1 MCGKSG
7 PLDFEDSCVRSSW
20 SAVLP
25 LLVVLPLSISYLPVR
40 LPGSFK
46 KCKAIFTTYLT
57 LDEAEALNLPPQE
70 LSRAFEEP
78 RIEAPRCRTL
88 LFTFAG
94 LLQTIGWI
102 ASAVLYFL
110 AANPVDAWTLT
121 QPVLVAFSWL
131 YTAVR
136 TAASPPVTAPY
147 DLFSVYV
154 LQFAGGILTL
164 GGHLFD
170 SAVGVETLPP
180 TPVLMALWVNLI
192 IVFVLLY
199 IAVQMPINLPSQRV
213 NKEDVGHSVSPEDYT
228 RLWGWIVFTWVYP
241 LIKRGRAKTL
251 NDSDVWHLS
260 PTMQS
265 RAVFLKFQG
274 TMHSATLLRHLVAS
288 NSFDM
293 ILDFFGTV
301 LFTFLGFSGP
311 FFLKRLLDTIDQPNP
326 TLRDKGLA
334 YAYAGFMFLAA
345 LITTAC
351 NVQRAWCQRRIT
363 TRVRAELMAA
373 IYDKTLRRKDL
384 SGIVKG
390 KERDGK
396 PDNVP
401 KATGN
406 EDKVQV
412 QAEEQKVDS
421 SRAGADTAKI
431 INLMS
436 TDVETLSFIASTM
449 YFLYGAPFNILI
461 GSIFLYQILGWS
473 AFAGFGVLLVGWPLN
488 SYITSWS
495 FSMSKGRSKA
505 RDKRT
510 SLVGELISSIK
521 FIKFFA
527 WEDRWINRAM
537 AAREEEM
544 KWMAKIRTNTVLLNA
559 VWSIAP
565 ISLSVIS
572 FFTFVWLGNELT
584 VGIAFTAITLFGTIR
599 ISLNTLPRHIVAIIE
614 ASVALNRVAVYLAE
628 DEVSAQV
635 SSLKHDSSQPSF
647 HKGLGFENASFCWN
661 QVVTP
666 STSSSSPNMNST
678 FDTDDDAEDHR
689 FELKDLSVLFPEG
702 KLSVITGPTAS
713 GKTAL
718 LLALMGEM
726 TLLPGGRIIMSKS
739 NTVDEHGNTHG
750 IAYAA
755 QSPWLR
761 HQSIKDNILFDS
773 PLDQERYDAVVK
785 CCALEPDFDMLED
798 GDSTEI
804 GEKGV
809 SLSGG
814 QKARVALAR
823 AVYAR
828 KQYVLLDDPLSAVD
842 SHTSQFLFEKCLC
855 GPLLA
860 NRTMILVTHH
870 VELVLP
876 GAHYVVR
883 VLDGRIDAQG
893 TVQELNTQ
901 GVLEVITHEAA
912 VEVNNKEIPAVDV
925 AEDVPTVDFQP
936 LIAPTNARKPRKL
949 VEDEHRETGSV
960 KWSVYQT
967 YLSASGYHIWGI
979 LLLLV
984 VVQELRAVVEK
995 LWIKLWTEAYQTPL
1009 LLRLLASGTS
1019 ENSHFDPTD
1028 RQISLLPSASN
1039 RPFFYIGVYAVIA
1052 IFGILLQLASLALQY
1067 TAALRASRILFKRLL
1082 ISVVGAT
1089 FRFHDATPQGRVL
1102 SRFGSDFNTIDM
1114 RIAASLQEL
1123 NTSLGGFCVSVLT
1136 VIVVFPPFLVPAA
1149 IISLMYRFLA
1159 IGYVNT
1165 GRDLRRMESNNRSPI
1180 FSDFGEVLTGIV
1192 TVRAFSAEKRFLY
1205 NFFNSVDGMNQM
1217 WYNFWMLNRWLQL
1230 NFDVLCAISVFI
1242 TALFA
1247 VATLHSNA
1255 GLAGLAIT
1263 SALTFSGN
1271 VYWAC
1276 RAWTDLELDL
1286 NSVERIVDY
1295 TELPQEPPAVIE
1307 SHRPPAYWPSSAGNS
1322 SLVVVEDLHL
1332 KYAPDLPAVLHGVS
1346 FELKAGERVG
1356 LVGRTGSGKSSLV
1369 MSLLRFVDPSS
1380 GRIIIDGID
1389 VSKIGIYDL
1398 RSRITFIPQDATL
1411 FSGTLRENLDP
1422 FGEYAD
1428 SVCLDVLRRVHL
1440 FQEENPSH
1448 FTSPLGSRPGSIIQA
1463 NISDS
1468 SSTALTTVD
1477 ARPSISLE
1485 TQVSAGGN
1493 NFSQGQRQLIA
1504 LARALLRR
1512 SSIVVMDEATSS
1524 VDFETDAKIQKTI
1537 REEFTGSLL
1546 ITVAHRLRTIIDYD
1560 RLLVLD
1566 KGKVAGFDTPLALL
1580 QQEGGIFRGMC
1591 VKSGI
1596 FEELEAAAMDHT

>member
-1 MCGKSG
+1 MFPKATRHSQSPNMCGNSG
-7 PLDFEDSCVRSSW
+7 PFNFEDACVRSSW

-25 LLVVLPLSISYLPVR
+25 LLVVLPLSIGYLPVR
-40 LPGSFK
+40 SPGALK
-46 KCKAIFTTYLT
+46 KLKAVFITYLT

-70 LSRAFEEP
+70 LSVEEP
-78 RIEAPRCRTL
+78 QIKALRWRTL
-88 LFTFAG
+88 VFTFTG

-110 AANPVDAWTLT
+110 SADQVNAWPLT
-121 QPVLVAFSWL
+121 QPLLAAFSWL

-136 TAASPPVTAPY
+136 AVASPPITAPY

-154 LQFAGGILTL
+154 LQVAGGILIL

-170 SAVGVETLPP
+170 SAVGVGILPP
-180 TPVLMALWVNLI
+180 TPVLMALCVNILV
-192 IVFVLLY
+192 VFVLLY
-199 IAVQMPINLPSQRV
+199 VTVQMPINLPSRRV
-213 NKEDVGHSVSPEDYT
+213 KKEDIGHSVSPEDYT
-228 RLWGWIVFTWVYP
+228 KLLGWLTFSWVYP
-241 LIKRGRAKTL
+241 LVKLGKVKTL
-251 NDSDVWHLS
+251 NDNDIWRLS
-260 PTMQS
+260 PTLQS
-265 RAVFLKFQG
+265 RAVFLKFRG
-274 TMHSATLLRHLVAS
+274 TMCSTTLLRHLVAS

-293 ILDFFGTV
+293 ILDFIGTV
-301 LFTFLGFSGP
+301 VFAFLGFSGP
-311 FFLKRLLDTIDQPNP
+311 FFLKDTD
-326 TLRDKGLA
+326 LA
-334 YAYAGFMFLAA
+334 YIYAGFMFLAA
-345 LITTAC
+345 LIKTAC
-351 NVQRAWCQRRIT
+351 NVQRGWSQRRMAA
-363 TRVRAELMAA
+363 RVRAELMAA
-373 IYDKTLRRKDL
+373 IYDKTLRRRDF
-384 SGIVKG
+384 SGVVKSKEG
-390 KERDGK
+390 KLD
-396 PDNVP
+396 DT
-401 KATGN
+401 ATN
-406 EDKVQV
+406 EVKVKI
-412 QAEEQKVDS
+412 QAEVDHS
-421 SRAGADTAKI
+421 SAGADTAKI

-436 TDVETLSFIASTM
+436 TDVETLSYIASTM
-449 YFLYGAPFNILI
+449 YFLYAAPFNILI

-488 SYITSWS
+488 SYMTSWS
-495 FSMSKGRSKA
+495 FSMSKGHSKA

-510 SLVGELISSIK
+510 TIVAELISSIK
-521 FIKFFA
+521 FVKFFA
-527 WEDRWINRAM
+527 WENRWIERAM

-544 KWMAKIRTNTVLLNA
+544 KWMAKIRANTVFLNA
-559 VWSIAP
+559 VWSVAP
-565 ISLSVIS
+565 ISLSVIA

-599 ISLNTLPRHIVAIIE
+599 ISLNTLPRHIVAIID

-628 DEVSAQV
+628 DEVGTQV
-635 SSLKHDSSQPSF
+635 SSLKHDSSRPSVDGVDE
-647 HKGLGFENASFCWN
+647 GLGFENASFCWN
-661 QVVTP
+661 QAVTP
-666 STSSSSPNMNST
+666 STSSNPPNASSVLH
-678 FDTDDDAEDHR
+678 TDDDAENHR
-689 FELKDLSVLFPEG
+689 FELKDLSVLFPQG

-726 TLLPGGRIIMSKS
+726 TLLPGGRIIMSKN
-739 NTVDEHGNTHG
+739 NTVDEHGNMQG

-761 HQSIKDNILFDS
+761 HQSIKDNILFGS
-773 PLDQERYDAVVK
+773 PLDQERYDTVVE
-785 CCALEPDFDMLED
+785 CCALEPDFGMLED
-798 GDSTEI
+798 GDATEI
-804 GEKGV
+804 GENGI

-842 SHTSQFLFEKCLC
+842 SHTSQLLFEKCLC

-860 NRTMILVTHH
+860 HRTVILVTHH

-893 TVQELNTQ
+893 TVEELHAR
-901 GVLEVITHEAA
+901 GLLDVITHEA
-912 VEVNNKEIPAVDV
+912 ENKEIPTVD
-925 AEDVPTVDFQP
+925 ATGDIPTVHFP
-936 LIAPTNARKPRKL
+936 LIAQASVRKPRKL
-949 VEDEHRETGSV
+949 VEDERREIGNV
-960 KWSVYQT
+960 KLSVYQT

-984 VVQELRAVVEK
+984 VVQQLRAVGEK
-995 LWIKLWTEAYQTPL
+995 LWIKVWAGAYQTPL
-1009 LLRLLASGTS
+1009 LLRLLAS
-1019 ENSHFDPTD
+1019 SHFYPTD
-1028 RQISLLPSASN
+1028 AQISLLPNASS
-1039 RPFFYIGVYAVIA
+1039 RPFFYIGVYTAIA
-1052 IFGILLQLASLALQY
+1052 IFGIVLQLSSLALQY
-1067 TAALRASRILFKRLL
+1067 TGALRASRILFRRLL
-1082 ISVVGAT
+1082 ASVVGAT
-1089 FRFHDATPQGRVL
+1089 FRFHDTTPQGRIL

-1114 RIAASLQEL
+1114 RIAGSLQEF
-1123 NTSLGGFCVSVLT
+1123 NTYLGGFFVSILT
-1136 VIVVFPPFLVPAA
+1136 VIVVFPPFLVPAS
-1149 IISLMYRFLA
+1149 ITSLLYRFLA

-1180 FSDFGEVLTGIV
+1180 YSNFGEVLAGIV

-1205 NFFNSVDGMNQM
+1205 NFFNSVDVMNQM
-1217 WYNFWMLNRWLQL
+1217 WYSFWMLNRWLQL

-1242 TALFA
+1242 TALLS
-1247 VATLHSNA
+1247 VATLHNDA

-1263 SALTFSGN
+1263 SALTFSDKL
-1271 VYWAC
+1271 YWAC
-1276 RAWTDLELDL
+1276 RSWTDLELDL
-1286 NSVERIVDY
+1286 NSVERIVEY
-1295 TELPQEPPAVIE
+1295 TELPQEPPGIIE
-1307 SHRPPAYWPSSAGNS
+1307 SHRPPAYWPSSAENS
-1322 SLVVVEDLHL
+1322 SLVVVQDLHL
-1332 KYAPDLPAVLHGVS
+1332 RYAPELPAVLHGVS

-1369 MSLLRFVDPSS
+1369 MSLLRFVDPST
-1380 GRIIIDGID
+1380 GRIVIDGID
-1389 VSKIGIYDL
+1389 ISKIGIYDL

-1422 FGEYAD
+1422 FSEHED

-1440 FQEENPSH
+1440 LEEENSSH
-1448 FTSPLGSRPGSIIQA
+1448 TPPPFGSRPGSIVQA
-1463 NISDS
+1463 DISDS
-1468 SSTALTTVD
+1468 SSTDLTTVD
-1477 ARPSISLE
+1477 AKPSLSLE

-1566 KGKVAGFDTPLALL
+1566 KGRIAGFDTPLALM
-1580 QQEGGIFRGMC
+1580 QKEDGIFRDMC
-1591 VKSGI
+1591 MKSGV
-1596 FEELEAAAMDHT
+1596 FEELEAAAMDHSTA